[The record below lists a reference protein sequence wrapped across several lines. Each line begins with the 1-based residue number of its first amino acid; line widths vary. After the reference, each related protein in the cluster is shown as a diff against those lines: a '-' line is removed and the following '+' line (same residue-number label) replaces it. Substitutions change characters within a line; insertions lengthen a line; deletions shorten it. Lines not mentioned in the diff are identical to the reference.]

1 VKHILYNCR
10 IDYVIFYLIVVPDA
24 SKKLL
29 SQLPGVKT
37 VEVTAKYPVVEG
49 TAKVICDPILENHPF
64 GYVEKLN

>member
-1 VKHILYNCR
+1 MVWL
-10 IDYVIFYLIVVPDA
+10 LVVPEA

-49 TAKVICDPILENHPF
+49 ITAMTVIPMHVDI
-64 GYVEKLN
+64 